1 MLASPELRLLRQSM
15 SNISSK
21 YQKDFKNNDY
31 KNPRLVRDEQRQ
43 RKRISK
49 LVLFVLLVSL
59 VALVYFLFFAPF
71 FTIKDVE
78 INGQNKIK
86 KENIDKIVDE
96 YRFKRDWLVFSR
108 NNFWLFDKAD
118 LTEKIFS
125 HYYFEEF
132 KIKKRLPNKIQIT
145 LKEKE
150 SAINWLANN
159 LCYHLDLTG
168 LAIEYCEENNGYLTI
183 KDLSNNKVEV
193 GDRAIETENLQYVLT
208 LYQQL
213 EKVLEKKLSVAY
225 IEKTNNLLD
234 FVTKEGIVLKLN
246 SNLTSQEQIAR
257 LETLL
262 NQPSIKENLLKMK
275 YFDLRFGEK
284 IYYQ

>member
-1 MLASPELRLLRQSM
+1 M